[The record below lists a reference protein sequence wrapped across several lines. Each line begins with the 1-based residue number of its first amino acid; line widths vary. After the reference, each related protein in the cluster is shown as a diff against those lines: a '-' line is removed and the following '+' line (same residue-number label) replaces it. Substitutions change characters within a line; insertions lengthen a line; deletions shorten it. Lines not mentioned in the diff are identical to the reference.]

1 MTRSTQTLH
10 KIYTAYLA
18 LWPGVAVMSLR
29 FIPEA
34 SEVWVAK
41 LPAVVLFLGS
51 LVLLAAVAIYLS
63 IITEIIAFP
72 TRWFEGVITVL
83 ALPVHTLLVVL
94 TSPQTLWEALVIG
107 FIMECGV
114 ILVAITYLV
123 FEKIAQRQWDGFAI
137 VVLLGTAG
145 LFLAAAI
152 PLLINMI
159 EHNWWVYVITA
170 AAGISGAVQIIYHY
184 RYSPRPH
191 IDAEMYII
199 LGVMALL
206 TIPWIPVIIFSI
218 IQ

>member
-10 KIYTAYLA
+10 KIYTTYLA
-18 LWPGVAVMSLR
+18 LWPGVAVMSLY
-29 FIPEA
+29 FVPAA

-72 TRWFEGVITVL
+72 TRWPEGVITVL

-114 ILVAITYLV
+114 ILVAIIYLV
-123 FEKIAQRQWDGFAI
+123 FEKIAQRQWDGCAI
-137 VVLLGTAG
+137 VILLGTAG
-145 LFLAAAI
+145 FFFGSC
-152 PLLINMI
+152 
-159 EHNWWVYVITA
+159 HSFT
-170 AAGISGAVQIIYHY
+170 HK
-184 RYSPRPH
+184 H
-191 IDAEMYII
+191 D
-199 LGVMALL
+199 
-206 TIPWIPVIIFSI
+206 
-218 IQ
+218 